1 MRSIQYVIRIK
12 LNPSRCARNCLSCP
26 ICTTQLTVS
35 TMSDAKE
42 GPWILNCNY
51 CMWTSLE
58 IGIKFDR
65 ATNIRAQLDKIAN
78 GGKPQKPQ
86 RVVSEP
92 DPAFKA
98 SMALLGS
105 PLAERSK
112 EVEESSDPVPHDP
125 ATRFAALKSFYKN
138 QIALSSANDPP
149 SAAELAYSSPAS
161 LARIV
166 NMYTGRGHLKPKA
179 PAPPMREALT
189 ATEGLLLSDPES
201 PQTTISH
208 LQRSGFAQTTSA
220 SQRAFQFSSFGGGNP
235 SARFVSELRPMPAL
249 LRTKRSKRCKA
260 CRHILVRPEFK
271 PTSIRYRIK
280 LIALNYVPLAT
291 LRPVPNTSGAVVSKE
306 RDYDGKG
313 EVVLRPGEPSQW
325 ILTLKNPMFD
335 AVKVSL
341 GTPARTPGRWAHRV
355 TVLCPQFE
363 VGANSD
369 VWDEALQGGGGGG
382 TPGGAPEA
390 GKVYERGRNWTS
402 VVVEVVPVGIRG
414 LGGDRERDGERDEG
428 LGEDED
434 VLEIPIR
441 VRLEWKQSDLEEQGK
456 GRREKAL
463 AEGEVEDDGSRELA
477 YWMVLGVG
485 RVE

>member
-1 MRSIQYVIRIK
+1 
-12 LNPSRCARNCLSCP
+12 
-26 ICTTQLTVS
+26 
-35 TMSDAKE
+35 MSDAKE

-51 CMWTSLE
+51 CMWNSLE
-58 IGIKFDR
+58 IDIKFDR
-65 ATNIRAQLDKIAN
+65 PTNIRAQLDKIAN

-105 PLAERSK
+105 PLAERPK
-112 EVEESSDPVPHDP
+112 EVEESPDPVPHDP
-125 ATRFAALKSFYKN
+125 AARFTALKSFYKN

-149 SAAELAYSSPAS
+149 TAAELAYSSPAS

-189 ATEGLLLSDPES
+189 TTEGLLLSDPETS
-201 PQTTISH
+201 HTTVSN
-208 LQRSGFAQTTSA
+208 LQRSGFAQTTSTT
-220 SQRAFQFSSFGGGNP
+220 QRAFQHSSFGGGNP
-235 SARFVSELRPMPAL
+235 SARVVSDLRPMPAL

-280 LIALNYVPLAT
+280 LIALNYIPLAT
-291 LRPVPNTSGAVVSKE
+291 LRPVPHTSGAVVSKE
-306 RDYDGKG
+306 RDYDGRG
-313 EVVLRPGEPSQW
+313 DVVLKRGEASQW
-325 ILTLKNPMFD
+325 ILTLKNPLFEK
-335 AVKVSL
+335 VRVSL
-341 GTPARTPGRWAHRV
+341 GTKGRMPGRRGHRV
-355 TVLCPQFE
+355 TVLCPLFE

-369 VWDEALQGGGGGG
+369 VWDEALQGGGMH
-382 TPGGAPEA
+382 GGAAVAEA

-402 VVVEVVPVGIRG
+402 VVVEVVPVGG
-414 LGGDRERDGERDEG
+414 KGGDGESREDRD
-428 LGEDED
+428 EDED

-456 GRREKAL
+456 GKREKAL
-463 AEGEVEDDGSRELA
+463 AEGEVEEDGSRELA